1 MRRFILLL
9 LFVAPLTGISQIHEA
24 LDKKAIGR
32 MLDWVSIFTLYS
44 DVELSDKVDLR
55 QYTEA
60 ASLAT
65 AIITNPEL
73 SVKIAEVRGATFVNI
88 YPKGILQSNE
98 WLITKLNEVSN
109 AQYDVLN
116 APYVT
121 LEVAFTP
128 VTNGYTVMLTLR
140 SSNQITHNLAD
151 INSIMNR
158 AINGQVFAK
167 PRDAKEKVNKAI
179 FEGLDKLNTLLG
191 QAYAPKIAIRY
202 NDELYLNG
210 QTIETWQRTKETITL
225 TAVNTIG
232 APLQG
237 VISWTNAMGSSAN
250 ATVAVDVKGIKQVTV
265 KSGADLITVSVNVKE
280 FEVDLEDVI
289 KEILIKV
296 INDKIAEAREK
307 IDSIKNTS
315 VQLDGQIVETKK
327 VLDARVGMIAT
338 SQSSGEI
345 VIEEEIIDER
355 KGTAEELVQLKQD
368 ETNNKYIELHRR
380 KFIVIAEILLQIK
393 IEVLLADIIRDD
405 GNMQAYIAA
414 IKDSSPRLITDL
426 ILNLTRKPENRAEL
440 KNIIVNYLN
449 EQIHEMASRS

>member
-1 MRRFILLL
+1 M
-9 LFVAPLTGISQIHEA
+9 
-24 LDKKAIGR
+24 
-32 MLDWVSIFTLYS
+32 
-44 DVELSDKVDLR
+44 
-55 QYTEA
+55 
-60 ASLAT
+60 
-65 AIITNPEL
+65 
-73 SVKIAEVRGATFVNI
+73 
-88 YPKGILQSNE
+88 
-98 WLITKLNEVSN
+98 
-109 AQYDVLN
+109 
-116 APYVT
+116 
-121 LEVAFTP
+121 
-128 VTNGYTVMLTLR
+128 
-140 SSNQITHNLAD
+140 
-151 INSIMNR
+151 
-158 AINGQVFAK
+158 
-167 PRDAKEKVNKAI
+167 
-179 FEGLDKLNTLLG
+179 
-191 QAYAPKIAIRY
+191 
-202 NDELYLNG
+202 
-210 QTIETWQRTKETITL
+210 
-225 TAVNTIG
+225 NTIG

-289 KEILIKV
+289 KEILIQV